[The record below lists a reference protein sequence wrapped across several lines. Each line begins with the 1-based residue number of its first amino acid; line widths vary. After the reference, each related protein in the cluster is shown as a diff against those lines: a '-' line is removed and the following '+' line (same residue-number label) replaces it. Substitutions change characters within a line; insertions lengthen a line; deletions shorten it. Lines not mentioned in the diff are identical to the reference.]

1 MATKKP
7 TEAKKVM
14 ALKKAAVVKVEPK
27 AKAAEQAPKP
37 AATETKP
44 VRKPRKK
51 LEAPV
56 LIRNE
61 SAKTP
66 PKTPP
71 KAPTKPPQ
79 VRNRVD
85 RLLKSAMGHLPEEE
99 QKDTSP
105 VLQSS
110 AIRDLDQPAST
121 QPQEPS
127 YGPETVD
134 TTLEESSVKAK
145 RVVKRRPTREGTI
158 GFDDIVQAQNKQA
171 AAKPGVPAFVAGI
184 DFTQHLKK

>member
-7 TEAKKVM
+7 PVPKKVM
-14 ALKKAAVVKVEPK
+14 ALKKADVVKVEPK
-27 AKAAEQAPKP
+27 AKAAEQAPEP
-37 AATETKP
+37 AAKETKP

-66 PKTPP
+66 PK
-71 KAPTKPPQ
+71 APTKPPK

-85 RLLKSAMGHLPEEE
+85 RLLKSVMGHLPEET

-105 VLQSS
+105 VLQTR
-110 AIRDLDQPAST
+110 AVRDLGQPAST

-127 YGPETVD
+127 YGPETVN
-134 TTLEESSVKAK
+134 TTLEESSVRAK